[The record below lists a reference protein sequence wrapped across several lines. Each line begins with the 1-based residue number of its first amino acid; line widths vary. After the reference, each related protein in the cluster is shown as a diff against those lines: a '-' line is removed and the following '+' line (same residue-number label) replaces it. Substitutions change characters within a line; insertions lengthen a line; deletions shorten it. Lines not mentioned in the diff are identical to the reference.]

1 MLWQHSIKNTV
12 LCECYGSS
20 LCVISAVSVRR
31 PQYGGL
37 KAKCR
42 KSAEGATSGHGPHES
57 RKKPAPHLFLSGLCD
72 TVGVNYRE
80 KTTHI
85 PLASFTQMWQEEDRR
100 VDPTPCS
107 FRKDGEMKRR
117 EGCWLDGWSYFPLRP
132 LSCFMMLVSFCAM
145 LMWSTG
151 EEEWR
156 LSNPPFLPQIWY
168 CWSKTDT
175 CPHLCVFLCAYLNSW
190 CHNDPSLTLHIY
202 GII

>member
-1 MLWQHSIKNTV
+1 MA
-12 LCECYGSS
+12 GS
-20 LCVISAVSVRR
+20 RR
-31 PQYGGL
+31 
-37 KAKCR
+37 
-42 KSAEGATSGHGPHES
+42 SAERVLRGQHLAMAPTKAEKSQRRICFSQGCATPLVLTTE
-57 RKKPAPHLFLSGLCD
+57 KKTHTYRWPHLHRL
-72 TVGVNYRE
+72 
-80 KTTHI
+80 
-85 PLASFTQMWQEEDRR
+85 WQEEDRR

-117 EGCWLDGWSYFPLRP
+117 EGCWLDGWSPSPLLP

-145 LMWSTG
+145 LIRSTG

-168 CWSKTDT
+168 SWSKTDT